1 MARPKKEDKVDL
13 QETPIITDS
22 ETNPTET
29 ELSNNSN
36 ETSSPTDKDVKNES
50 TEAQIGEVKKNES
63 TEAKIE
69 KHIDDILKVY
79 TQYKSLYID
88 HNGGVFTSDTN
99 KNIRG
104 NSILYQNPYFNE

>member
-50 TEAQIGEVKKNES
+50 TEV
-63 TEAKIE
+63 KIE